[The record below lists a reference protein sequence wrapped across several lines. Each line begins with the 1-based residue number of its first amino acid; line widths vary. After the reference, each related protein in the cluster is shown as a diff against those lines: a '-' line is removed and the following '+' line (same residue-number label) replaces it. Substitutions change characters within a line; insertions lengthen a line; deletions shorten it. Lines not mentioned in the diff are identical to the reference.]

1 MTVELLERAAAALG
15 PLVDDVVFVGGATLG
30 VWITDPA
37 APEPRPTLDV
47 DVVLEVASRGQLAD
61 FEEKLRDREFLEDR
75 ESGVICR
82 WLRRAPPLILDVMP
96 SEPGV
101 LGFASS
107 WYPMVV
113 RSPRTHLLPSGT
125 TIPVVE
131 PALFLATKLEAFRGR
146 GGGDY
151 FGSRDF
157 GDVISLVDGRR
168 ETVDD
173 VREAAEAVRA
183 FIASELRAHLDA
195 PGFVDGVH
203 GALRGDPASQGRA
216 QAVVLPRIAEVIAAA
231 DVRA

>member
-1 MTVELLERAAAALG
+1 MTVALLERAAAALG
-15 PLVDDVVFVGGATLG
+15 PLVADVVFVGGATLG

-47 DVVLEVASRGQLAD
+47 DVVLEVASRGRLAA
-61 FEEKLRDREFLEDR
+61 FEERLRCRGFFEDQ

-82 WLRRAPPLILDVMP
+82 WLRRDPALVLDVMP
-96 SEPGV
+96 SDPAV
-101 LGFASS
+101 LGFASR

-113 RSPRTHLLPSGT
+113 RDPRAHRLPSGT
-125 TIPVVE
+125 TISVVE

-157 GDVISLVDGRR
+157 GDVVSLVDGRK
-168 ETVDD
+168 ELSDD
-173 VREAAEAVRA
+173 VGSASENVRA
-183 FIASELRAHLDA
+183 FIAAELRAHVGTA
-195 PGFVDGVH
+195 SFIDGIY

-216 QAVVLPRIAEVIAAA
+216 QAVVLPRIAEIIAVAE
-231 DVRA
+231 RST